1 MSASRP
7 FVSVLTPTYNR
18 RLFLPAILECYL
30 SQTYPKDRM
39 EWLIYDDGEDSVQ
52 DFFEAHIKP
61 KVPTARYIRSE
72 TKLKIGAKRNRLNAE
87 AKGDILVAMDDD
99 DFYPPERVEHAVI
112 ALNRDRKVQ
121 LAGCSILYMYYF
133 DTGEIYQFGP
143 LHGRH
148 ATNGTFA
155 IRKEYAKTH
164 FYDETVTHAEEKSF
178 LEDYKHPMIQLDPL
192 KVMLVMAH
200 SSNTFDKRPMR
211 DQKRNPLMKLTT
223 MKLKSFIRKESQ
235 RNFYLGLK
243 ASDFAGRLTT
253 AAAPS
258 EPKEDEVSPKVL
270 PSQEISKNI
279 DE

>member
-18 RLFLPAILECYL
+18 RLFFPAILECYL
-30 SQTYPKDRM
+30 SQTYPKNRM
-39 EWLIYDDGEDSVQ
+39 EWLIYDDGNDSIQ
-52 DFFEAHIKP
+52 DYFETQIKP
-61 KVPTARYIRSE
+61 KIPNARYIRSE

-112 ALNRDRKVQ
+112 ALNRDRTYQ

-133 DTGEIYQFGP
+133 DTGDIYKFGP
-143 LHGRH
+143 IHARH

-178 LEDYKHPMIQLDPL
+178 LEDYKHPMVQLDPT

-200 SSNTFDKRPMR
+200 SSNTYDKRPMR
-211 DQKRNPLMKLTT
+211 DQQKNPLMKKTDS
-223 MKLKSFIRKESQ
+223 KLKNFIRKESQ
-235 RNFYLGLK
+235 RNFYLNLK
-243 ASDFAGRLTT
+243 AGDYAKPATVPT
-253 AAAPS
+253 AVTVP
-258 EPKEDEVSPKVL
+258 DVLPKVL
-270 PSQEISKNI
+270 ANEETSDTN
-279 DE
+279 

>member
-18 RLFLPAILECYL
+18 RLFLPAIVECYL
-30 SQTYPKDRM
+30 AQTYPKDRM

-52 DFFEAHIKP
+52 DFFESHIKP
-61 KVPTARYIRSE
+61 KVPNARYIRSE

-99 DFYPPERVEHAVI
+99 DYYPPERVQHAVI
-112 ALNRDRKVQ
+112 ALNRDRKIQ
-121 LAGCSILYMYYF
+121 LAGCSTLYMYYF
-133 DTGEIYQFGP
+133 DTGEIYKFGP
-143 LHGRH
+143 LHARH

-164 FYDETVTHAEEKSF
+164 LYDETVTHAEEKSF
-178 LEDYKHPMIQLDPL
+178 LEDYKHPMVQLDPL

-200 SSNTFDKRPMR
+200 SSNTYDKRPMR
-211 DQKRNPLMKLTT
+211 DQKKNPLMKATT
-223 MKLKSFIRKESQ
+223 TKLKDVIRNEAH
-235 RNFYLGLK
+235 RNFYINLK
-243 ASDFAGRLTT
+243 TADFARPVVQ
-253 AAAPS
+253 APVPDS
-258 EPKEDEVSPKVL
+258 EVSPKVST
-270 PSQEISKNI
+270 SQEISTNI

>member
-1 MSASRP
+1 MSSRP

-18 RLFLPAILECYL
+18 RQFLPAILECYL

-39 EWLIYDDGEDSVQ
+39 EWLIFDDGEDSVQ
-52 DFFEAHIKP
+52 DYFDTQIKP
-61 KVPTARYIRSE
+61 KVPNARYIRSD

-99 DFYPPERVEHAVI
+99 DFYPPERVEHAVV
-112 ALNRDRKVQ
+112 ALNRDRKIQ
-121 LAGCSILYMYYF
+121 LAGSSILFMYYF

-143 LHGRH
+143 MHQRH

-178 LEDYKHPMIQLDPL
+178 LEDYKHPMVQLDAT

-200 SSNTFDKRPMR
+200 STNTYDKRPMR
-211 DQKRNPLMKLTT
+211 DQKKNPLLKLTT
-223 MKLKSFIRKESQ
+223 FKLKNFIRKESQ
-235 RNFYLGLK
+235 RNFYLNLK
-243 ASDFAGRLTT
+243 ASDFARTVKPEPEPE
-253 AAAPS
+253 PS
-258 EPKEDEVSPKVL
+258 PEPTPMPKVE
-270 PSQEISKNI
+270 PNQEN
-279 DE
+279 